1 MLIKLRGISSL
12 SNQPKGL
19 KNMKYEVIV
28 CGSGLAGATAARI
41 CAEKGKKVLVI
52 EKLPHVGGSVYD
64 EYDRSGILIH
74 KYGPHIFH
82 TNNDDVYEF
91 LSRFTEWLPYH
102 HKVLASINGEYVPV
116 PFNISALKKTYGED
130 KAKEIVEKLKSEFGN
145 DTVSVMALRES
156 RDADLRELGEYV
168 YKNIFLYYTM
178 KQWGKSP
185 DEVDPA
191 TTARVPVRLSEEDG
205 YFTDK
210 YQGMPK
216 QGYLEMIKN
225 MLDHENIDIQLS
237 CDVLNRIKFE
247 DGEIAFDG
255 EPTDAEIIYTGQI
268 DTLFGYCYGRLPY
281 RTLDFVF
288 ETLNIDS
295 YQPTGTVNYTVSEE
309 FTRITEFK
317 KLTGQKKDG
326 VTTIMKEFS
335 KPFEGKNGEIPYYP
349 VANPESAEL
358 YGKYL
363 ALSEKYK
370 NLILLGRLAQ
380 YKYYN
385 MDAVVAACMEKL
397 K

>member
-1 MLIKLRGISSL
+1 
-12 SNQPKGL
+12 
-19 KNMKYEVIV
+19 MKTNYDTII
-28 CGSGLAGATAARI
+28 CGSGLAGATSARI
-41 CAEKGKKVLVI
+41 CAERGEKVLVI

-64 EYDRSGILIH
+64 QYDNAGILIH

-82 TNNDDVYEF
+82 TNNKEVYDF

-102 HKVLASINGEYVPV
+102 HKVLANIHGEYVPV
-116 PFNISALKKTYGED
+116 PFNISALKKTFGYE
-130 KAKEIVEKLKSEFGN
+130 KADIILAKLKKEFGT
-145 DTVSVMALRES
+145 DTVSVMSLRES
-156 RDADLRELGEYV
+156 TDPDLTELGEYV

-178 KQWGKSP
+178 KQWGKTP

-216 QGYLEMIKN
+216 EGYLAMIKR
-225 MLDHENIDIQLS
+225 MLDHENIT
-237 CDVLNRIKFE
+237 VELNCNALDRILLADDLIYL
-247 DGEIAFDG
+247 DGEL
-255 EPTDAEIIYTGQI
+255 TDARLIYTGQI
-268 DTLFGYCYGRLPY
+268 DTLFGYRFGRLPY

-288 ETLNIDS
+288 ETLNVDS
-295 YQPTGTVNYTVSEE
+295 YQPAATVNYTVDEA

-317 KLTGQKKDG
+317 KLTMQDKPD

-335 KPFEGKNGEIPYYP
+335 RQFEGKDGEIPYYP

-358 YGKYL
+358 YGKYS
-363 ALSEKYK
+363 ALGEKYK

-385 MDAVVAACMEKL
+385 MDGVVAACIERL
-397 K
+397 G